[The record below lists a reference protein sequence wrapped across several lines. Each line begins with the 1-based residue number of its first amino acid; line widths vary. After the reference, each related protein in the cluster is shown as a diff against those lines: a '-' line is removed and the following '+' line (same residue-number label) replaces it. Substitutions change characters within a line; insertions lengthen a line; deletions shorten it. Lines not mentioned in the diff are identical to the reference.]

1 MDTRTQEE
9 AAAPLGVI
17 GSLTAGFEVVG
28 RHLWLIA
35 LPVMLDLCLW
45 LGPRFSVAPLFQRF
59 SAFMMAQPMPDP
71 TTAQQ
76 VELAVG
82 LLGQVGEQF
91 NLLALLSALPL
102 LDIPSLLARHVVEV
116 GTPLGEARVLLIT
129 SVLALMAWVTVLI
142 PAGLVLGALYLNGM
156 ARQVRAMRS
165 SREAEAGS
173 APGETGQEATQ
184 APRVS
189 VGLKK
194 GINVFLFIAGLLIG
208 GMALAPLWSLV
219 VGVIA
224 MIAPPLGFL
233 LWPIGMGLGGYMA
246 LHLLFVMHGLLLNE
260 RGLFRATVESFML
273 IQMQLPAVVGLI
285 LLTVVIYEGLGFV
298 WSLPP
303 GDSWTLLVGI
313 VGNGCV
319 ATGLTAATF
328 VFYQERIG
336 QLPKLHR
343 VSTET

>member
-1 MDTRTQEE
+1 MNTRMQEE
-9 AAAPLGVI
+9 AASPLGVI

-35 LPVMLDLCLW
+35 LPVMLDLFLW
-45 LGPRFSVAPLFQRF
+45 LGPRCSIAPLLHRF
-59 SAFMMAQPMPDP
+59 IGFMLAQPMPDP

-76 VELAVG
+76 AKLAAE
-82 LLGQVGEQF
+82 LLGQVCERF
-91 NLLALLSALPL
+91 NLLSLLSTLPL
-102 LDIPSLLARHVVEV
+102 LDLPSLLVRHAVEV
-116 GTPLGEARVLLIT
+116 RTPLGEARVLLIT
-129 SVLALMAWVTVLI
+129 SSLTLMAWVTVLM
-142 PAGLVLGALYLNGM
+142 PTGLVLGALYLNSL
-156 ARQVRAMRS
+156 ARRVRTMHA
-165 SREAEAGS
+165 SREAES
-173 APGETGQEATQ
+173 AADEKGQDAAQT
-184 APRVS
+184 PRVS

-208 GMALAPLWSLV
+208 GMVLAPLWSLV
-219 VGVIA
+219 VGIIV

-233 LWPIGMGLGGYMA
+233 LWPIGVGFGGYMA
-246 LHLLFVMHGLLLNE
+246 LHLLFVMHGLLLGE

-273 IQMQLPAVVGLI
+273 IQMQFPSVVGLI

-298 WSLPP
+298 WSLPS
-303 GDSWTLLVGI
+303 GDSWLLLIGI
-313 VGNGCV
+313 LGNGCV

-336 QLPKLHR
+336 LLPKLRR